1 MANSEDIK
9 KESQKKLALQK
20 RYGQR
25 ITIMRQGREAFLAK
39 DYVNATKKYL
49 EYLAILAES
58 KDLDDVFKLSP
69 TMFDKS
75 TQVTELLVIS
85 HVYWELARIYEM
97 TPKLQNNF
105 NKALNQFIKFSVNQ
119 PYQVFNSEMLR
130 KYIKKNKN
138 KSIQIGQLNNALSQ
152 ILIQSRKCF
161 IATEIFGESH
171 KTTNQLRLFK
181 LELLAWPFGEQ
192 LVNIYYRLST
202 NLLDYKDSYFVQ
214 LFFSALKY
222 PLVFFALF
230 SQSSIFKKCSYFL
243 KSLLK
248 NGSNP

>member
-1 MANSEDIK
+1 MANSEDVK

-58 KDLDDVFKLSP
+58 KDIDDVFKLSP
-69 TMFDKS
+69 TMFNKS
-75 TQVTELLVIS
+75 TQITELLVIS
-85 HVYWELARIYEM
+85 HVFWELARIYEM

-130 KYIKKNKN
+130 KYIKK
-138 KSIQIGQLNNALSQ
+138 
-152 ILIQSRKCF
+152 R
-161 IATEIFGESH
+161 
-171 KTTNQLRLFK
+171 
-181 LELLAWPFGEQ
+181 
-192 LVNIYYRLST
+192 V
-202 NLLDYKDSYFVQ
+202 
-214 LFFSALKY
+214 
-222 PLVFFALF
+222 
-230 SQSSIFKKCSYFL
+230 
-243 KSLLK
+243 
-248 NGSNP
+248 